1 MVEYQILNSGFFYA
15 DGGAMF
21 GAIPKSAWIRKYPC
35 DEKNTCRMA
44 MRCLLVWNEKHVVLL
59 DTGVG
64 TKDLGKL
71 SFYRFHELCDVS
83 LQLNQFGFSPE
94 DVTDVVLSHLHFD
107 HCGGCTFFDETGDLR
122 LTYPNAKHW
131 VGQKQWENY
140 LHPNRLEKHSF
151 RESDMLPVQKA
162 GLLHLI
168 EKDFDLFPG
177 FRMSLYDGHTPG
189 QIVSFIETAN
199 GLCVF
204 AGDVIPTSAH
214 FSTDWLSAYDIEPLL
229 SFESKLRLK
238 QEMKKRNGFM
248 VLYHDVSMCSMCLC
262 V

>member
-21 GAIPKSAWIRKYPC
+21 GAIPKSTWIRKYPC
-35 DEKNTCRMA
+35 DETNTCRMA
-44 MRCLLVWNEKHVVLL
+44 MRCLLVWNENRVVLL

-64 TKDLGKL
+64 SRNLGKL
-71 SFYRFHELCDVS
+71 SYYRFQELQDISV
-83 LQLNQFGFSPE
+83 QLKQSGFSPE

-107 HCGGCTFFDETGDLR
+107 HCGGCTYIDESGDLQ
-122 LTYPNAKHW
+122 LTYPKAKHW
-131 VGQKQWENY
+131 VSQKQWKNY

-151 RESDMLPVQKA
+151 REPDMLPVQKA

-168 EKDFDLFPG
+168 EKGTDLFPG
-177 FRMSLYDGHTPG
+177 FTMSLYDGHSRG

-204 AGDVIPTSAH
+204 SGDVFPTSAH
-214 FSTDWLSAYDIEPLL
+214 LSIDWLSAYDIEPLL
-229 SFESKLRLK
+229 SVESRLRLK
-238 QEMKKRNGFM
+238 QEAKGKNAFL
-248 VLYHDVSMCSMCLC
+248 VLYHDAFKETIRLT
-262 V
+262 

>member
-1 MVEYQILNSGFFYA
+1 
-15 DGGAMF
+15 
-21 GAIPKSAWIRKYPC
+21 
-35 DEKNTCRMA
+35 MA

-71 SFYRFHELCDVS
+71 SYYRFHELCDIS
-83 LQLNQFGFSPE
+83 LQLSQLGFSPE

-107 HCGGCTFFDETGDLR
+107 HCGGCTFLDETGNLQ

-131 VGQKQWENY
+131 VGRKQWETY
-140 LHPNRLEKHSF
+140 LHPNYLEKNSF
-151 RESDMLPVQKA
+151 RKSDMLPVQKA

-168 EKDFDLFPG
+168 ECDTDLFSG
-177 FRMSLYDGHTPG
+177 FRMSLFDGHSQG

-214 FSTDWLSAYDIEPLL
+214 LSIDWISAYDTEPLL
-229 SFESKLRLK
+229 SVESKLRLQ
-238 QEMKKRNGFM
+238 QEIKGRDVFM
-248 VLYHDVSMCSMCLC
+248 VFYHDATPQPPKRGAVQ
-262 V
+262 